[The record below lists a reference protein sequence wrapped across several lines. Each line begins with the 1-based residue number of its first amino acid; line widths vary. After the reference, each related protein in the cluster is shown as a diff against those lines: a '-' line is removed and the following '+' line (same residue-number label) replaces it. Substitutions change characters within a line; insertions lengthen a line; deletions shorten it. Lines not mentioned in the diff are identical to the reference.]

1 MADNVTTEELEL
13 ALEQL
18 AEGMGL
24 SVVEYVNSLGYATVS
39 EVGTHV
45 SDLQGQ
51 IDAIIELDAE
61 NGVESLAEKVAAI
74 NAVLSDENGVIQAIY
89 TKIQEN
95 TAAIGAETARAT
107 GVEADLQSQ
116 ITGNTTAL
124 TALTNRVAVTEADL
138 AILKGDDTVV
148 GSVANLIKTERE
160 RAEAAESDLQA
171 QITAITGGE
180 AGSISDVLQQAKDY
194 SDANK
199 LKAASMDMCKIGNKF
214 RFGLGLADAT
224 CGGTEPEG
232 DGLVI

>member
-24 SVVEYVNSLGYATVS
+24 SVVEYVNSLGYATVADVQS
-39 EVGTHV
+39 DV
-45 SDLQGQ
+45 SGLQGQ
-51 IDAIIELDAE
+51 IDAILELDSE

-95 TAAIGAETARAT
+95 TAAIGAETTRAT
-107 GVEADLQSQ
+107 GVEAGLQSQ
-116 ITGNTTAL
+116 ITTNSTAL
-124 TALTNRVAVTEADL
+124 TTLTNRVTVTEADIVALTSSL
-138 AILKGDDTVV
+138 AQK
-148 GSVANLIKTERE
+148 
-160 RAEAAESDLQA
+160 EADLQA

-180 AGSISDVLQQAKDY
+180 SGSISDALQQAKDY
-194 SDANK
+194 SDANR

-214 RFGLGLADAT
+214 RLGLGLADAT
-224 CGGTEPEG
+224 CGDAGTTDPNG